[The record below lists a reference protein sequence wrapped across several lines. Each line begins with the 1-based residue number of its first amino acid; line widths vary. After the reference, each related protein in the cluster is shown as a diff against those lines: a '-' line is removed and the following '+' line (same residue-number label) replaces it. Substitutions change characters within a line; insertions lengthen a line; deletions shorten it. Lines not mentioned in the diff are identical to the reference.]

1 MTSYPMS
8 INASN
13 LCQGYGRADVLH
25 HLSFSLEGPGIVG
38 LLGPNGAGKSTLI
51 KTLIAQYP
59 PRSGNLHVRGTD
71 VHDKKAVRALRQ
83 QLGYLPQNHQAD
95 RSFTAHEFVSYALW
109 MREYDNALIASAAST
124 ALDKVGLTQDAH
136 TKLSKFSGGM
146 YQRAGIAAAIAG
158 EPSIIVLDEPTA
170 GLDPQQRA
178 QFRQVLRSLTDSL
191 CILSTH
197 LVEDVHVLADT
208 LLVLNDGIVTYCGP
222 TQFPESASIEDLEAH
237 YAALLG

>member
-13 LCQGYGRADVLH
+13 LSQGYGRAEVLH
-25 HLSFSLEGPGIVG
+25 NLSFSLEGPGIVG
-38 LLGPNGAGKSTLI
+38 LLGPNGAGKFTLI
-51 KTLIAQYP
+51 KTLITQYA
-59 PRSGNLHVRGTD
+59 PRSGDLHVLGTD
-71 VHDKKAVRALRQ
+71 VHDKKAVRTLRQ

-95 RSFTAHEFVSYALW
+95 KSFTAYEFISYALW
-109 MREYDNALIASAAST
+109 MREYDSALIAAAT
-124 ALDKVGLTQDAH
+124 TDALAKVGLEQDAH

-158 EPSIIVLDEPTA
+158 EPSIIVLDEPTS
-170 GLDPQQRA
+170 GLDPQQRT
-178 QFRQVLRSLTDSL
+178 QFRQVLRSLTNSL